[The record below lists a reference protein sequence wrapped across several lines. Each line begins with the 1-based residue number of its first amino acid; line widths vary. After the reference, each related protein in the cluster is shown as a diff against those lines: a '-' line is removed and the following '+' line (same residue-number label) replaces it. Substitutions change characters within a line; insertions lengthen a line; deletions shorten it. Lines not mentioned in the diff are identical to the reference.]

1 MPRPS
6 EKYDFSQNTPG
17 YQRLQNIRWYNFLMI
32 IRNAQP
38 PQPILAISPPS
49 LDFGLV
55 NYAAEPTEGHGIA
68 TLTVTN
74 DGDRMLV
81 GRIAIQVSWVSV
93 YPPDF
98 RLSPGESSDHLFTV
112 RRVNQLT
119 WNSGHKLGSEFV
131 ALINSNGG
139 SETIGGYYYIDNKE
153 IEKKKSPFTRRILGV
168 VALAVL
174 ITAAILYFVL
184 YSDRQILEMRG
195 TENVSALYTQLAET
209 ILSDI
214 ALNEPTPSR
223 TAPGI
228 VLPIANI
235 PGGAPSGEEAT
246 FTPWPQADYPDPESF
261 VRSYYDTLN
270 ARNYSLAWWMLS
282 EKVQIACC
290 YNKGVNPIDYFT
302 TVWSEISD
310 IEVVYAYLQNPGEN
324 PAVLNIAINYTN
336 EDGTKSQYDL
346 RVEVIS
352 SSTQRTLLIDLIQ

>member
-1 MPRPS
+1 
-6 EKYDFSQNTPG
+6 
-17 YQRLQNIRWYNFLMI
+17 MI

-55 NYAAEPTEGHGIA
+55 NYSGELTEGHGVA

-98 RLSPGESSDHLFTV
+98 RLNPGESSDHIFTI

-139 SETIGGYYYIDNKE
+139 SETIGGYYFIDNKE
-153 IEKKKSPFTRRILGV
+153 VEKKKSPFTRRLLGIFLL
-168 VALAVL
+168 ALLA
-174 ITAAILYFVL
+174 TAAILYFVL
-184 YSDRQILEMRG
+184 YSDRRIIETRS

-209 ILSDI
+209 ILADI
-214 ALNEPTPSR
+214 SLNEPTPSR

-235 PGGAPSGEEAT
+235 PGGAPSSGDAT
-246 FTPWPQADYPDPESF
+246 YTPWPQADYPDPETF
-261 VRSYYDTLN
+261 VRSYYQTLN
-270 ARNYSLAWWMLS
+270 AKNFSNAWWMLS

-302 TVWSEISD
+302 TVWNGISD

-352 SSTQRTLLIDLIQ
+352 SSTQGTLLIDLIQ